1 MERWTLHLALH
12 GTLALLVSLV
22 AGLLLHR
29 AIRLDRPV
37 AAWHL
42 AHAGTSG
49 RAVMLIALAAIV
61 HIIVLPPVALAVF
74 VWLMLAFVWTSV
86 AAMVLAASRGA
97 DRSSTARS
105 SPSTSRAPSP
115 CFPRPFCC
123 SRDWCV
129 PCGREGRR
137 GFPVEP
143 PLLHLGRGDVRA
155 CDQ

>member
-86 AAMVLAASRGA
+86 AAMVLAAATGDRGLTWSGSIINRTVFA
-97 DRSSTARS
+97 LYVASAVTV
-105 SPSTSRAPSP
+105 
-115 CFPRPFCC
+115 FPAAF
-123 SRDWCV
+123 
-129 PCGREGRR
+129 
-137 GFPVEP
+137 
-143 PLLHLGRGDVRA
+143 LLLTGLVRA
-155 CDQ
+155 LRA

>member
-42 AHAGTSG
+42 ARAGTSG

-86 AAMVLAASRGA
+86 AAMVLAAATGDRGLTWSGSIINRTVFA
-97 DRSSTARS
+97 LYVASAVTV
-105 SPSTSRAPSP
+105 
-115 CFPRPFCC
+115 FPAAF
-123 SRDWCV
+123 
-129 PCGREGRR
+129 
-137 GFPVEP
+137 
-143 PLLHLGRGDVRA
+143 LLLTGLVRA
-155 CDQ
+155 LRA